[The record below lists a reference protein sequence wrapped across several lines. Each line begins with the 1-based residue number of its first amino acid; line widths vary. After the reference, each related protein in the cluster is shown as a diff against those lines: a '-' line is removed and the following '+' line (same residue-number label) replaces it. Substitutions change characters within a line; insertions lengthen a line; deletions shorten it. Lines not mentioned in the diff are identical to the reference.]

1 MNACLVAAAVVV
13 ALTGLVHSVGGEWM
27 SFRMLRRQGLVP
39 DGGAPVLRGFQ
50 TRILWASWHLVT
62 VLAWAL
68 AALLL
73 WLAQPQARAASG
85 GVIEQGAALALAVG
99 GALVL
104 WSNRGRHLGWVAL
117 WVAAALVLTAQFTG
131 T

>member
-1 MNACLVAAAVVV
+1 MNAFLVAAAAVV
-13 ALTGLVHSVGGEWM
+13 ALTGLVHSVGGEWRI
-27 SFRMLRRQGLVP
+27 FRTLRDRGIVP

-50 TRILWASWHLVT
+50 TRILWATWHLVT
-62 VLAWAL
+62 VMAWAL

-73 WLAQPQARAASG
+73 WVAQPEARAASG
-85 GVIEQGAALALAVG
+85 GVIEHGAALALAVG

-117 WVAAALVLTAQFTG
+117 WAAAALVLTAQFTG

>member
-13 ALTGLVHSVGGEWM
+13 ALTGLVHAVGGEWM
-27 SFRMLRRQGLVP
+27 IFRALRRHGVVP

-50 TRILWASWHLVT
+50 TRILWASWHLVSL
-62 VLAWAL
+62 LAWGL

-73 WLAQPQARAASG
+73 WVAQPEPRAASG
-85 GVIEQGAALALAVG
+85 GLIEYGAALALAAG

-117 WVAAALVLTAQFTG
+117 WAAAALVLTAQFTG